1 LLKFQQQLHG
11 RHPLT
16 LSSMSPKDYSL
27 SREEAAEALR
37 VSVRTIDRYLRRHY
51 FEHKRSGR
59 QMWIS
64 RPSFEGFFEAQSRE
78 QESTK
83 FLNQAAGRGDRA
95 IATGPDLPV
104 EVSESDLS
112 EAPTPES
119 EASTGRAEFTAHEH
133 PYQHDLSPSQIYK
146 TLYEEI
152 KVQHDEQ
159 VKRLEGAHYRVGQ
172 LEAQV
177 KSMVPMGE
185 YKKQRKQLLLMNDQY
200 KATVQEAQQKLLHA
214 KKRVEG
220 ERLNKNVYIS
230 LVYALLALHVIFW
243 GLLQ

>member
-1 LLKFQQQLHG
+1 
-11 RHPLT
+11 
-16 LSSMSPKDYSL
+16 MSPQDYSL

-37 VSVRTIDRYLRRHY
+37 VSVRTIDRYIRRHC
-51 FEHKRSGR
+51 FDVKRAGR

-64 RPSFEGFFEAQSRE
+64 RPSFETYFEAQKRE

-83 FLNQAAGRGDRA
+83 FLGDAGSALKAG
-95 IATGPDLPV
+95 DLPV
-104 EVSESDLS
+104 DISERDLS
-112 EAPTPES
+112 EAPSRSPAPSNDAPDPDTGTPLH
-119 EASTGRAEFTAHEH
+119 AEFTSHAHSYE
-133 PYQHDLSPSQIYK
+133 HDLSPSQIYK

-152 KVQHDEQ
+152 KTQHDEQ

-172 LEAQV
+172 LESQV
-177 KSMVPMGE
+177 KSMVPMLE

-200 KATVQEAQQKLLHA
+200 KATVQEAQQKLAQA

>member
-1 LLKFQQQLHG
+1 
-11 RHPLT
+11 
-16 LSSMSPKDYSL
+16 MSPQDYSL

-37 VSVRTIDRYLRRHY
+37 ISVRTLDRYIRRHY
-51 FEHKRSGR
+51 FDTKRSGR
-59 QMWIS
+59 QVWIS
-64 RPSFEGFFEAQSRE
+64 RPSFESFFEAQVRE
-78 QESTK
+78 QEATK
-83 FLNQAAGRGDRA
+83 FLGSAEAH
-95 IATGPDLPV
+95 
-104 EVSESDLS
+104 DLS
-112 EAPTPES
+112 EAPTRPIS
-119 EASTGRAEFTAHEH
+119 TPARGREAQSSAAEGSDTSAPTGEPLRAEFTPHAHAHSYE
-133 PYQHDLSPSQIYK
+133 HDLSPSQIYK